1 MYENIRETETYKAWY
16 ANLKDNR
23 AKTRIDMRIKRLNQG
38 NAGYCE
44 PIGKGCSEMKIDYGQ
59 GYRVY
64 FKDTG
69 KIIYVLLC
77 GGDKSTQ
84 SKDIKKALELAENL
98 EEFI

>member
-16 ANLKDNR
+16 AKLKDAR
-23 AKTRIDMRIKRLNQG
+23 AKSRIDMRIKRLNQG

-44 PIGKGCSEMKIDYGQ
+44 PIGKGCSELKIDYGQ

-77 GGDKSTQ
+77 GGDKNTQ

-98 EEFI
+98 EEFL